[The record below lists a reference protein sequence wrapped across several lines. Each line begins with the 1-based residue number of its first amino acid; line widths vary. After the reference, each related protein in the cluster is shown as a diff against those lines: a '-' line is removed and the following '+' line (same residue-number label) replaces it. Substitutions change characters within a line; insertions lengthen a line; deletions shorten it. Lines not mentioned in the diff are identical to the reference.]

1 MSFQTVE
8 IVAEDALNVI
18 NTVLPFVEKAIPLV
32 AAAGGPIGLG
42 VSAAAALIPLLEQI
56 PTGSVITV
64 SQQSALAARIAA
76 LPSLFSGRE
85 WQPRPVP
92 AAGALAG
99 GSVASGS
106 PAK

>member
-18 NTVLPFVEKAIPLV
+18 NTVLPFVEKAIPVV
-32 AAAGGPIGLG
+32 AAAGGPIGLA
-42 VSAAAALIPLLEQI
+42 VSAAAALIPLLQEI

-85 WQPRPVP
+85 WQPRPAP
-92 AAGALAG
+92 AAGAPAG
-99 GSVASGS
+99 GPAGAGS
-106 PAK
+106 PSK